1 MLKTNRLELQ
11 PSTPIPKRVLVI
23 MRHAKTESPYSLK
36 RDFDRSLT
44 TQGEQDARQMGVW
57 LKAQSLSIDAVLS
70 STAKRTRQT
79 TGLVIEQLGL
89 SPSAVEYRDKL
100 YHAQPDVF
108 FKTIC
113 TVPDEI
119 QTLMIVSHN
128 DGITHFANMLTDA
141 RIDYMQPGSVFIVKS
156 DCETWES
163 FKESE
168 REFVLYKQP

>member
-1 MLKTNRLELQ
+1 MNFQLKPQSSISKLL
-11 PSTPIPKRVLVI
+11 VL

-44 TQGEQDARQMGVW
+44 TQGEQDARQMGAW

-79 TGLVIEQLGL
+79 TDRIAEQIGLN
-89 SPSAVEYRDKL
+89 PSAINYLDDL
-100 YHAQPDVF
+100 YHAQTDVF

-119 QTLMIVSHN
+119 QTLLIVSHN

-168 REFVLYKQP
+168 REFVLYKQPGK